1 MFTPDKEKTITK
13 DRLVGMQVIDAEGN
27 LVGTVRDVGFTV
39 GKQGISIYVE
49 TSKGETKTIPW
60 DDIQGAGDF
69 VVLKSQHQI
78 QQTMTV
84 PQTMTTPYSTQSVS
98 QPTAMQNI
106 CPTCGGKLTYIP
118 QYQRW
123 YCYKDKKYV

>member
-27 LVGTVRDVGFTV
+27 LVGTVRDVGFTI

-49 TSKGETKTIPW
+49 TSKGETKTVPW

-69 VVLKSQHQI
+69 VVLKGQHQI
-78 QQTMTV
+78 QQNNN
-84 PQTMTTPYSTQSVS
+84 STSNDDNTLFNPVS
-98 QPTAMQNI
+98 ITANCYAEYM
-106 CPTCGGKLTYIP
+106 PHMWGKTNLHPPISEM
-118 QYQRW
+118 
-123 YCYKDKKYV
+123 VLL